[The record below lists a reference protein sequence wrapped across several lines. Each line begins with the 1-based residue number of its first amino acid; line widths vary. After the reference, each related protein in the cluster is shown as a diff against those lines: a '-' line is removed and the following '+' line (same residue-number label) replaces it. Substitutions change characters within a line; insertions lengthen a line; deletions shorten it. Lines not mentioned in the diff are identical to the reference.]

1 MSAPG
6 ALSVPFRRPG
16 VSGVGSTF
24 RMTKTDEPH
33 RHSSPDAPPHT
44 APDAPPD
51 APAPPGREQLRTL
64 VDEVDRAN
72 RAIAAATAGRAKA
85 IDRLRVFSEAAAV
98 VDPHD
103 TSADHG
109 WPPEVC
115 AERELYQE
123 LSGVLAVSENT
134 ARTIVYESKL
144 LVHQLPAT
152 IGALH
157 DGSISSGHARVIVD
171 HAASVPPDRVGEFE
185 AALVSAATDV
195 GVPRLRAL
203 AKRLLEAMHPRSID
217 ERRVEAADRRTV
229 WIEPGDDGMATIGA
243 VVGAELAHGMI
254 DCLTEIARQQGRSDR
269 RTMAQRR
276 ADAFADLLLTGDTCA
291 ATTDA
296 AGSGRASVAHGIV
309 PKVLVTVPVLTLL
322 GHSDTPGIL
331 DGYGPID
338 AATARELAAHAPTF
352 TRLLT
357 HPVSSAILDLDRTT
371 YAVPADLKLAVRLRD
386 GTCRA
391 IGCSHPA
398 RHSDL
403 DHTTEW
409 RDDGTTAIDNL
420 ACLCETHHTMKTHTR
435 VRMEHLP
442 GGDIRWTMPSGR
454 TYVTHPATRVDALY
468 PGGTEPGRTEPG
480 GTEPGGTEPG
490 GDPGE
495 KHGRAA

>member
-6 ALSVPFRRPG
+6 APSVPFRRPG
-16 VSGVGSTF
+16 VGGAGSTF
-24 RMTKTDEPH
+24 RMTETDERH
-33 RHSSPDAPPHT
+33 RHSSA
-44 APDAPPD
+44 D
-51 APAPPGREQLRTL
+51 APAPPGREQLRSL

-72 RAIAAATAGRAKA
+72 RAIAAATAGRAEA

-109 WPPEVC
+109 WTPEVC

-185 AALVSAATDV
+185 AALVSAATEV

-243 VVGAELAHGMI
+243 VVAAELAHGMI
-254 DCLTEIARQQGRSDR
+254 DRLTEIARQQGRSDG

-296 AGSGRASVAHGIV
+296 AGSDRARVAHGIV

-322 GHSDTPGIL
+322 GHSEAPGIL

-338 AATARELAAHAPTF
+338 AAAARELATHAADAS
-352 TRLLT
+352 
-357 HPVSSAILDLDRTT
+357 VSSAILDLDRTT

-398 RHSDL
+398 RRSDL

-454 TYVTHPATRVDALY
+454 QYVTHPATRVDALY
-468 PGGTEPGRTEPG
+468 PGGTEPGGRSRAG
-480 GTEPGGTEPG
+480 RS
-490 GDPGE
+490 
-495 KHGRAA
+495 RAAIPARGSGGRPDAVPLP